1 MVDGGQDEELAH
13 DELEV
18 VAPHAKPVCRVS
30 FGDSGDDDREIIRSS
45 DAAATADA
53 DAAAAAYI
61 MHFTTAS
68 ARSSGCSESLT

>member
-30 FGDSGDDDREIIRSS
+30 FGDSGDDDREIIRSG
-45 DAAATADA
+45 DAAATA